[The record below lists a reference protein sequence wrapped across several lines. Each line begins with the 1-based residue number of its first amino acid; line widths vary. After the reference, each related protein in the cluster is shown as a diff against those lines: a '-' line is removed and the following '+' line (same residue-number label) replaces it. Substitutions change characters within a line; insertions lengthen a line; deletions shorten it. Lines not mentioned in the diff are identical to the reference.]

1 MQLLNG
7 EIVHLRQRLQM
18 EVLANQELEEV
29 MNHFFF
35 PLHLLTWFAFPLC

>member
-29 MNHFFF
+29 GPQVLNSKQINS
-35 PLHLLTWFAFPLC
+35 L